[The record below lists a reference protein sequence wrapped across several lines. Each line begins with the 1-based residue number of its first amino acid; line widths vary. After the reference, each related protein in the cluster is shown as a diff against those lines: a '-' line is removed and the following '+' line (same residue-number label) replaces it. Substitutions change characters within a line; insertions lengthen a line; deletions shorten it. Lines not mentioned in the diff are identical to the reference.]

1 MRILAIIFEGR
12 NEDNILNLSEIIEIL
27 INIFEREIFWNL
39 IDVELMIII
48 ISLDGGDSIPNLKFL
63 QRLENCP

>member
-12 NEDNILNLSEIIEIL
+12 NEDNILNLSEIIEKL
-27 INIFEREIFWNL
+27 IDIFEREIFWNL

-48 ISLDGGDSIPNLKFL
+48 ISLDGGDSIPNLEFL
-63 QRLENCP
+63 QRL

>member
-48 ISLDGGDSIPNLKFL
+48 ISLDGGNSIPNLEFL
-63 QRLENCP
+63 QRL